1 MRYTWEPLSPESQT
15 VCLWALHIH
24 IADGSICPWTC
35 GLPWPERRVRAG
47 EGAPGTWTHTAH
59 SPLDGHASPP
69 TPTSFIFSALTS
81 SSSVLISSD
90 LLLADN
96 NRNKEQHRF
105 LACVRFFP
113 PLICGWLS
121 LYGEPRQK
129 ADYKVIRR
137 FLTEAAGTLN
147 CQIVQESTVL
157 SFFFEF

>member
-69 TPTSFIFSALTS
+69 TPTSFVFSALTS

-113 PLICGWLS
+113 PLIFSQKKKKSS
-121 LYGEPRQK
+121 LFYRLILFQKRKKKKKRQEE
-129 ADYKVIRR
+129 
-137 FLTEAAGTLN
+137 LWP
-147 CQIVQESTVL
+147 
-157 SFFFEF
+157 